1 MSSEGSLREKALRGG
16 VYLTI
21 RKGVGIVLSV
31 LGLMFITRLLGP
43 ELYGLYAAAFGFF
56 TYLQTVGE
64 MGTRIYLLRSKQEL
78 PLSLFHQAFWWL
90 LFYGVGITL
99 VALALLYIVGSYWVR
114 TEGFVPVAVVMC
126 ANLPLTLLSAVP
138 LALLER
144 QLDYK
149 RTTAVELT
157 SQVAYYLVGISLALS
172 GAGVWSVVSAFWV
185 GQVILAVGFFLAAR
199 YRPRWYW
206 EKSALSDMLRYSFT
220 QSLSGWIYQMES
232 LAPSMLLLP
241 IAGKEAVGYYSLS
254 MRFLNMLSFASEAI
268 GRLSVPAFAQIQ
280 DDPAK
285 LRQAVSESM
294 HLRLLSNGG
303 IYILFALCSLPILNS
318 MLGTKWEVS
327 TFFPMFAILAVYML
341 FSSVIGV
348 YASALYVL
356 RQNGLMVACS
366 ATYVV
371 SVFLLGSFGGWLLP
385 QSLKVYSLA
394 LAVVISKVPN
404 FLFVDYGLARMLGR
418 PSYTLTVLWGLGC
431 AIACFAPVFG
441 WWLYL
446 VALPFLVN
454 PISVRTVR
462 SLFQQLR
469 AIRRQSANAPRSTAS

>member
-1 MSSEGSLREKALRGG
+1 MSSDGSLREKALRGG

-21 RKGVGIVLSV
+21 RKGVGIVLSL
-31 LGLMFITRLLGP
+31 LGLMFITRILGP
-43 ELYGLYAAAFGFF
+43 EPYGLYAAAFGFF
-56 TYLQTVGE
+56 LYLQTVGE
-64 MGTRIYLLRSKQEL
+64 MGIRIYLIRGKQEM

-90 LFYGVGITL
+90 LFYGVGLTL
-99 VALALLYIVGSYWVR
+99 VALVLLYIVGSYWVR
-114 TEGFVPVAVVMC
+114 TEGFVAVALVMC

-149 RTTAVELT
+149 RTTTVELT

-172 GAGVWSVVSAFWV
+172 GAGVWAVVSAFWI
-185 GQVILAVGFFLAAR
+185 GQVVLVAGFFLTTR
-199 YRPRWYW
+199 YRPCWYW

-220 QSLSGWIYQMES
+220 QSLSGWIYQLES
-232 LAPSMLLLP
+232 LAPSILLLP

-254 MRFLNMLSFASEAI
+254 MRFLNMLSFASEAM
-268 GRLSVPAFAQIQ
+268 GRLSIPAFARIQ
-280 DDPAK
+280 DNLPK

-294 HLRLLSNGG
+294 YIRLLSNGAFYVVFG
-303 IYILFALCSLPILNS
+303 LFAPLFLPRLLGAKWDISVFSL
-318 MLGTKWEVS
+318 
-327 TFFPMFAILAVYML
+327 MFAILAVYML

-356 RQNGLMVACS
+356 RQNGLMIACN
-366 ATYVV
+366 ATYVAF
-371 SVFLLGSFGGWLLP
+371 VFLLGSLGGWFLP
-385 QSLKVYSLA
+385 ESLKVYSLA
-394 LAVVISKVPN
+394 LAMAVSKIPN

-446 VALPFLVN
+446 VALPLLVN